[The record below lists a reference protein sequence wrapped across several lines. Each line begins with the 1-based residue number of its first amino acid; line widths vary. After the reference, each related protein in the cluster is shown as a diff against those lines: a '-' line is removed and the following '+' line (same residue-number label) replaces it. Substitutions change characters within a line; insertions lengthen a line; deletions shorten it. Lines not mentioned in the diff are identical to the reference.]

1 MRVIILSGSKNISK
15 VDFLKV
21 PKMCRNL
28 LASKI
33 KDSWLTKASHVCTV
47 KPPPPPQN
55 NNKKTLALKTQTSP
69 NLETK

>member
-47 KPPPPPQN
+47 KPPPPPPKQQQKN
-55 NNKKTLALKTQTSP
+55 LGSKNSNKSKSR
-69 NLETK
+69 N